1 MSLMRQEKLDEE
13 GEKIMRKSLIF
24 AMVIAILLVSAC
36 GLLISGCGKGSIV
49 PSNCDFNKIHI
60 DTHQFSGCIEITKH
74 CCTVAGIEVSTTDG
88 NYFFSEGTYFLVED
102 KCPICD
108 KY

>member
-1 MSLMRQEKLDEE
+1 
-13 GEKIMRKSLIF
+13 MRKKLICGMLVF
-24 AMVIAILLVSAC
+24 ILIIV
-36 GLLISGCGKGSIV
+36 LLTGCGNMSIV

-102 KCPICD
+102 VCPICNQ
-108 KY
+108 Y